1 MNRQVWQPFR
11 ILLCTGS
18 VWVIAK
24 ALFLFMPRQDEVAA
38 MLLLLCVLGAAT
50 LADRVVAVATS
61 LVAGLSFNYYFIFPP
76 YSFAITSTEDAVSF
90 ATFLIVAL
98 TGSHLSIRAQLRAE
112 ESERRRNEMERLQEL
127 GSALVATDSV
137 SEAAERATHEIARLF
152 GGGVVLR
159 VGPDRVF
166 CAGEVLAGVSCVVHH
181 ISSGNILELYG
192 AHPSMEVQNALV
204 HLIALVLDKA
214 SAAELHARMVSAQK
228 GEELRSTVLN
238 ALAHSFRTPLTSIKT
253 AASMMRGS
261 SSVPGSYSQELIEII
276 DEEAD
281 RLDDLIRDSL
291 DLARIQARQAEPHP
305 EDCHVASIVS
315 VVLEK
320 MRRYLVGRLV
330 VVDIPDEV
338 PCVRGDRFLFE
349 QMVTQVLDNA
359 WKYSVAGARIVIS
372 ARGIEDEVVLTIRN
386 DGIQIPDSERILVFD
401 RFYRGTRTRST
412 VEGTGLGLAIA
423 KTIAEA
429 HGGRVWLDG
438 DSEGPAFRFSLPVVL
453 RELGSLESKVRQEE
467 DYDREPNHIS
477 H

>member
-1 MNRQVWQPFR
+1 MA
-11 ILLCTGS
+11 IL
-18 VWVIAK
+18 
-24 ALFLFMPRQDEVAA
+24 
-38 MLLLLCVLGAAT
+38 
-50 LADRVVAVATS
+50 
-61 LVAGLSFNYYFIFPP
+61 
-76 YSFAITSTEDAVSF
+76 
-90 ATFLIVAL
+90 
-98 TGSHLSIRAQLRAE
+98 
-112 ESERRRNEMERLQEL
+112 
-127 GSALVATDSV
+127 
-137 SEAAERATHEIARLF
+137 
-152 GGGVVLR
+152 GV
-159 VGPDRVF
+159 
-166 CAGEVLAGVSCVVHH
+166 
-181 ISSGNILELYG
+181 
-192 AHPSMEVQNALV
+192 
-204 HLIALVLDKA
+204 
-214 SAAELHARMVSAQK
+214 
-228 GEELRSTVLN
+228 
-238 ALAHSFRTPLTSIKT
+238 
-253 AASMMRGS
+253 
-261 SSVPGSYSQELIEII
+261 
-276 DEEAD
+276 
-281 RLDDLIRDSL
+281 
-291 DLARIQARQAEPHP
+291 
-305 EDCHVASIVS
+305 
-315 VVLEK
+315 
-320 MRRYLVGRLV
+320 RLV